1 MLKHFNMERSRL
13 TRFWTHFLTEAGISK
28 PIAADYAT
36 SFSGHR
42 IQENMIL
49 NLNEECLRDLGINY
63 VGDVM
68 AIHKHAQRFL
78 RKATREKDMVT
89 NEHICRAPDSDKTV
103 FERLGKANVMPA
115 PTRNSSQKYATKK
128 PIAAKSR
135 IFDPLREIIQAK
147 QSSMSMNRLNS
158 NITQRMNSVT
168 RNSPLK
174 SATKKPIA
182 AKSRIFDP
190 IRELIQTKESSMSM
204 DWTTSCVKPSVKQ
217 RLGYNHSIYA
227 DHTMSEQW
235 NLMNSFYLLWILI
248 TVDSLSSICFVSPL
262 YYYLCG
268 NKPS

>member
-227 DHTMSEQW
+227 DHTMSEQ
-235 NLMNSFYLLWILI
+235 
-248 TVDSLSSICFVSPL
+248 
-262 YYYLCG
+262 
-268 NKPS
+268 